1 MAEKIISYKVKV
13 VDESG
18 QVVDKLATTFTD
30 LKKSVGDLEN
40 ELQNTEF
47 GSEQFKELQK
57 ELKNSK
63 GAMKEAQESTI
74 SLGEKFSAIPGPVGQ
89 VSQSVQGL
97 GTAFKALIMN
107 PVGAVIAAIAAVFV
121 TFYKALTSTE
131 KGLFALNT
139 VMSAFS
145 GLLSPIITL
154 LQDMAL
160 VIVDGIL
167 SGITALQNGLEA
179 LGFDQF
185 AKASRDATA
194 LANSINQVEEAEGDL
209 AVERAK
215 QNKLLTEA
223 REILAD
229 TNVPLKDR
237 KKALAEVKKSEED
250 LAAKEV
256 KLSEQRLKNI
266 REEIRLKG
274 ASKELNDK
282 EEAALIQLYN
292 TQQSQAAVRRK
303 NIKAESALDKEAEAA
318 RKEAAAAAKQ
328 REKDRLA
335 AIEEKKKKQEEAKT
349 FEQNLMLSLITDET
363 AKAQKTIEIQKE
375 ALLKQ
380 IDQLAVNE
388 EKKKELRLAA
398 EQDAANKLAKIDEDN
413 KKKKEEKDKAD
424 AQKAYDEKLKDVQAR
439 IALDQ
444 MLYDTNAEIT
454 SEQVQNSINLQ
465 RELTDELLKNTQL
478 TANERLKIEAEFSKY
493 SFNIKK
499 QQTEREAALEKQQ
512 LEAAAAAFG
521 DLATIAGESTIFG
534 KTAAIAQA
542 SINTYLSATEAYK
555 ATVGIPVVGPTLAP
569 IAAAA
574 AIVAGLKTVQQ
585 IMAVQPPD
593 TPKFS
598 MGGLVEGQGS
608 LASDNIMA
616 YLSPGESVINARST
630 SMFKPL
636 LSSINQMGGGARFSG
651 GITSNGVDQTQM
663 AMMGLMKGGNKQ
675 PIKAYVVSSEMTNQL
690 MLDRASKSRSLI

>member
-1 MAEKIISYKVKV
+1 MAEKVISYKVKV

-194 LANSINQVEEAEGDL
+194 LAKSINQVEEAEGDL

-229 TNVPLKDR
+229 TNVPLKER

-250 LAAKEV
+250 LAAREV

-274 ASKELNDK
+274 ASKDLNDK

-303 NIKAESALDKEAEAA
+303 NIKAEAALDKEAETA

-335 AIEEKKKKQEEAKT
+335 AIEEKKKKQEEARV
-349 FEQNLMLSLITDET
+349 FEQNLNLSLITDET

-380 IDQLAVNE
+380 IDQLAVTE
-388 EKKKELRLAA
+388 EKKKELRLNA
-398 EQDAANKLAKIDEDN
+398 EQDAANKLAKIDADN
-413 KKKKEEKDKAD
+413 KKKKEDDDKAA
-424 AQKAYDEKLKDVQAR
+424 AQKAYDEKTRDIQAR

-444 MLYDTNAEIT
+444 MLYDSSSEIT
-454 SEQVQNSINLQ
+454 NDMVQNSIDLQ
-465 RELTDELLKNTQL
+465 RQMTDQLLANTQL
-478 TANERLKIEAEFSKY
+478 TANERLKIEAEFSKF
-493 SFNIKK
+493 SFDIKK
-499 QQTEREAALEKQQ
+499 QQADREAALERQQ
-512 LEAAAAAFG
+512 LQATADAFG
-521 DLATIAGESTIFG
+521 QLATIAGETSVFG

-542 SINTYLSATEAYK
+542 TINTYLSASEAYK
-555 ATVGIPVVGPTLAP
+555 ATVGIPVVGPGLAP

-574 AIVAGLKTVQQ
+574 AIVAGLKTVNQ
-585 IMAVQPPD
+585 IMSTKPAKAP
-593 TPKFS
+593 TFA

-608 LASDNIMA
+608 MYSDNIMA
-616 YLSPGESVINARST
+616 MVSPGESIINARST

-636 LSSINQMGGGARFSG
+636 LSSINEMGGGARFSG
-651 GITSNGVDQTQM
+651 GITSNGVDNTQM
-663 AMMGLMKGGNKQ
+663 AMMGLLKNNNKQ
-675 PIKAYVVSSEMTNQL
+675 PVKAYVVSSEMTNQL